1 MAVGLFSGGIDFQV
15 IESVSRVAL
24 IINALLIAIYLTK
37 VRYQSLIAE
46 LSVKELIVGRVAVV
60 FWLGIVALGIVVPLV
75 ISFVSVY
82 AGELSVPLLIS
93 AIVCHTIGAFALKY
107 CLLKVGIHKPIVP
120 KNSIHRA

>member
-1 MAVGLFSGGIDFQV
+1 M
-15 IESVSRVAL
+15 
-24 IINALLIAIYLTK
+24 
-37 VRYQSLIAE
+37 
-46 LSVKELIVGRVAVV
+46 VGRGAVV

-93 AIVCHTIGAFALKY
+93 AIVCHTTGAFALKY